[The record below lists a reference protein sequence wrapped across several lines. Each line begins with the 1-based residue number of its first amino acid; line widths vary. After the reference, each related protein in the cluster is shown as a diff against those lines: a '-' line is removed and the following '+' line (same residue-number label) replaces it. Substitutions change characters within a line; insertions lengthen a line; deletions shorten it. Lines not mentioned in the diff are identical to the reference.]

1 MLSAFAY
8 IFLFSTWGLGLLSWL
23 VLISTKLQETEL
35 KSREMKLEIQ
45 QKELF
50 FNGISQSLKKVEE
63 KKNTNTNTPWGK
75 VSEAKPSEDLIPEK
89 IMELMNS
96 SKNHPEVS
104 EIDGSDEILGVRFE
118 AQNYPPIFD
127 DDEE

>member
-75 VSEAKPSEDLIPEK
+75 VSDAKPSEDLIPEK